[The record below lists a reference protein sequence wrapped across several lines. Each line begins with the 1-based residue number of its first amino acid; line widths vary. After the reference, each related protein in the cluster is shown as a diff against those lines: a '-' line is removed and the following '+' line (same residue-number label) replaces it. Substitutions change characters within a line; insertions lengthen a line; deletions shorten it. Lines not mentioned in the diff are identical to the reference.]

1 MKIRQA
7 LLALTVIAAA
17 STAQGADLLTVYQQA
32 QQNDATYLAA
42 EQAYKA
48 AEQNSPIAR
57 SALLPQVNLSASTTN
72 DHTELK

>member
-1 MKIRQA
+1 MKAIQMVV
-7 LLALTVIAAA
+7 LLVSVLAA
-17 STAQGADLLTVYQQA
+17 STAHGADLLTVYQQA